1 MARILS
7 GGDDGHAIAQ
17 VPSLN
22 GGGCRGQSP
31 LMKEEGVMQVRV
43 LALMGDEKLAGFPG
57 EPVRQALLGR
67 KFSGHVPFF
76 SPPAGMP
83 KLR

>member
-1 MARILS
+1 
-7 GGDDGHAIAQ
+7 
-17 VPSLN
+17 
-22 GGGCRGQSP
+22 
-31 LMKEEGVMQVRV
+31 MKEEGVMQVRV